1 MAENQLYSIGNQSF
15 FEVILINI
23 TPHLK
28 SSVKRRENNLGV
40 YFRVATSLINRNPL
54 PQSFCLDVR
63 KKILE
68 MCSEDEMFTL
78 DHENHALFK
87 VKIIYAF
94 LPGFRIFCESILIF
108 TNKGG
113 GEF

>member
-1 MAENQLYSIGNQSF
+1 MSQTQDMKKAGNN
-15 FEVILINI
+15 EYI
-23 TPHLK
+23 
-28 SSVKRRENNLGV
+28 

-78 DHENHALFK
+78 DHENHAQFK
-87 VKIIYAF
+87 VKH
-94 LPGFRIFCESILIF
+94 FRI
-108 TNKGG
+108 
-113 GEF
+113 